1 MHSKTNH
8 PPPQTSSEHQVEAY
22 ILPSDILIIILY
34 ITTNDKRQLKTY
46 DCVFGSRATMRN
58 LAAKNVSSAPP
69 SDSYNRACDARYK
82 STNVLLSH
90 ELNCTFSYSSSHDH
104 TTCSCIEKSI
114 IKIVN
119 VSFSPDQHGERFPWK
134 YFPPKSYD
142 HAESRRDLVSLLSL

>member
-1 MHSKTNH
+1 MYDVATEQFLNKIQTQGQCHYSKVSQLKMHSKTNH

-69 SDSYNRACDARYK
+69 YDSYNR
-82 STNVLLSH
+82 
-90 ELNCTFSYSSSHDH
+90 
-104 TTCSCIEKSI
+104 I
-114 IKIVN
+114 
-119 VSFSPDQHGERFPWK
+119 
-134 YFPPKSYD
+134 
-142 HAESRRDLVSLLSL
+142 